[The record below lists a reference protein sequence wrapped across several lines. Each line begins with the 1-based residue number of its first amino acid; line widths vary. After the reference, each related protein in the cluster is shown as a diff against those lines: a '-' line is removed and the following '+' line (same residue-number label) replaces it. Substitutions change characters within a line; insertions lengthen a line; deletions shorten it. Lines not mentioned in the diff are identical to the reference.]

1 MPALEFRTVLLA
13 LFALGI
19 TIYTFYR
26 LFQVLQLWQK
36 VRESQAWP
44 SAGGTVLKSR
54 VSRST
59 TFMKGRNVTRYTPLV
74 DYEYSVNGKQYK
86 GKQIMFGWAPAYLS
100 EGRALAYMDRYPAG
114 SPVTLFYNPSQPRE
128 SVLERH
134 FSGQL
139 GDFLIGLLASAIFW
153 GMVVLFGYDRR

>member
-1 MPALEFRTVLLA
+1 MPVLDFRTTMLVV
-13 LFALGI
+13 FALG
-19 TIYTFYR
+19 TTVYTFYR
-26 LFQVLQLWQK
+26 LFQVLALWQK
-36 VRESQAWP
+36 ARQSQAWS

-54 VSRST
+54 ISRSS

-86 GKQIMFGWAPAYLS
+86 GKQIMFGRAPAYLS
-100 EGRALAYMDRYPAG
+100 EGRAQAYMDRYPAG
-114 SPVTLFYNPSQPRE
+114 SQVTLFYNPSQPRE

-139 GDFLIGLLASAIFW
+139 GDFLIGLLAAVVFW
-153 GMVVLFGYDRR
+153 GMVVWFGPNR